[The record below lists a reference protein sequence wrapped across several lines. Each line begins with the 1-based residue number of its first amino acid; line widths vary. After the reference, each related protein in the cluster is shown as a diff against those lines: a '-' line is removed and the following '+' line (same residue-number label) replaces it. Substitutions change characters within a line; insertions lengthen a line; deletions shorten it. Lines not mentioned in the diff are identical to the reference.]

1 MKYLS
6 KSQAIHS
13 GREER
18 NMRRHGGI
26 SRLSCKDD
34 HENNDVDNNVILV
47 VADIMNDTTSDTN
60 DDDSG
65 NSSMNTSKILL
76 SITNII
82 CKPYPIKYN
91 IQCSGS
97 DNANSLTEE
106 TVGRLKNSQQHKYR
120 FGKNHISCLFFADQ
134 DFYNFQTLLTLGQ
147 WGTGGEEGP
156 SRTIWSV
163 WSSGIINNVGANTQ
177 NIFQHKR

>member
-1 MKYLS
+1 
-6 KSQAIHS
+6 
-13 GREER
+13 
-18 NMRRHGGI
+18 MRRHGGI

-34 HENNDVDNNVILV
+34 HENNDADNDNIVV

-76 SITNII
+76 SFTNIFGT
-82 CKPYPIKYN
+82 PYPIKHN

-120 FGKNHISCLFFADQ
+120 FGKNHISCIFLLIWIFTIFRLF
-134 DFYNFQTLLTLGQ
+134 
-147 WGTGGEEGP
+147 
-156 SRTIWSV
+156 
-163 WSSGIINNVGANTQ
+163 
-177 NIFQHKR
+177 

>member
-1 MKYLS
+1 MSGVTPVKYLS
-6 KSQAIHS
+6 KSQAVHS

-18 NMRRHGGI
+18 NIRRHGGI

-34 HENNDVDNNVILV
+34 NENNDVDNNVIVV

-76 SITNII
+76 SITNIFGT
-82 CKPYPIKYN
+82 PYPIKHN

-106 TVGRLKNSQQHKYR
+106 TVGRLMNSQQLKYR
-120 FGKNHISCLFFADQ
+120 FGTKSHFLYFFC
-134 DFYNFQTLLTLGQ
+134 
-147 WGTGGEEGP
+147 
-156 SRTIWSV
+156 
-163 WSSGIINNVGANTQ
+163 
-177 NIFQHKR
+177 